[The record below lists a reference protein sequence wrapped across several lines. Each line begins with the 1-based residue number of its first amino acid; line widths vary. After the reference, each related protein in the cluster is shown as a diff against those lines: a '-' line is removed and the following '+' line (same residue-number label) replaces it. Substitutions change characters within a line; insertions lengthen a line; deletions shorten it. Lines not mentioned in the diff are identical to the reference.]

1 MVNSPMLQGRQSA
14 GWVIAIAAGMFSVGC
29 FSNKNKDVAENA
41 AAPPPAA
48 YPTSPGSYSNDT
60 SGGAAP
66 APAPAVPSSNA
77 TYGATAGA
85 SAPAPF
91 SLREGEQLV
100 QHSIVSGDSLSSI
113 AAKYN
118 SSISRIQAANGMTNT
133 KIIAG
138 KTLQVPTSAPPANLA
153 MNSAAGA
160 MAPAAGGTG
169 YNAPAFP
176 APAAPATGSYPS
188 TIAPPTVPTAPSA
201 PAAPYPSGGIAAPPV
216 PSAPSIAGSAPIQV
230 PGNPA
235 STSYPREGAIPAP
248 PQPGGSYPVPSFEGS
263 RIQFGQ

>member
-1 MVNSPMLQGRQSA
+1 
-14 GWVIAIAAGMFSVGC
+14 MFSVGC

-60 SGGAAP
+60 SGAA
-66 APAPAVPSSNA
+66 APAPAVPSGNA
-77 TYGATAGA
+77 TYGATAAA

-100 QHSIVSGDSLSSI
+100 PHSIVSGDSLSSI

-138 KTLQVPTSAPPANLA
+138 KTLQVPTSAPPSNLA
-153 MNSAAGA
+153 MNN
-160 MAPAAGGTG
+160 APAAMAAAGGAMG
-169 YNAPAFP
+169 YT

-188 TIAPPTVPTAPSA
+188 TIAPPTAPTAPSA
-201 PAAPYPSGGIAAPPV
+201 PAVPYPSGGISAPPV

>member
-1 MVNSPMLQGRQSA
+1 
-14 GWVIAIAAGMFSVGC
+14 MFSVGC

-60 SGGAAP
+60 SGAAAP
-66 APAPAVPSSNA
+66 APAPAVPSGNA
-77 TYGATAGA
+77 TYGATAAA

-100 QHSIVSGDSLSSI
+100 PHSIVSGDSLSSI

-138 KTLQVPTSAPPANLA
+138 KTLQVPTSAPPSNLA
-153 MNSAAGA
+153 MNSAPAA
-160 MAPAAGGTG
+160 MAAAGGAMG
-169 YNAPAFP
+169 YTAPP
-176 APAAPATGSYPS
+176 APATGSYPS
-188 TIAPPTVPTAPSA
+188 TIAPPSVPTAPSA
-201 PAAPYPSGGIAAPPV
+201 PAAPYPSGGISAPPV